1 MHPAIL
7 YPRRNQGRPQS
18 VVQQRTTI
26 VRDRGSA
33 QGAPPGTLYALSA
46 ICPLSA
52 FGPRTR
58 KRALY
63 KVRFYCPRRLKPA
76 LYGVR
81 YLSAHPKGCAL
92 RRQRTCA

>member
-1 MHPAIL
+1 MFHRINESMELGMHPAIL

-33 QGAPPGTLYALSA
+33 QGAPHGGTLYALSA
-46 ICPLSA
+46 ICP
-52 FGPRTR
+52 RTL

-63 KVRFYCPRRLKPA
+63 KHAVRA
-76 LYGVR
+76 G
-81 YLSAHPKGCAL
+81 
-92 RRQRTCA
+92 